1 MTLKISPHVVADSN
15 DEYNFLHKLLQNN
28 SLTKVCNYI
37 LFVIQK
43 FQCFVKLLQIIP

>member
-1 MTLKISPHVVADSN
+1 MTLKISSHVVADSN

-37 LFVIQK
+37 SFVILK
-43 FQCFVKLLQIIP
+43 FQCFVKLLQVIP